1 MKESLERMN
10 QAKESAS
17 KKKSEAILAADDEL
31 AQAMGVVTLSLVAI
45 AISVSISLGVTVYM
59 PICEH
64 CSPTLAIEISCH
76 SLHTSSPVVLSLSVA
91 SSPCVDDSERSSEF
105 IGQSERSTG
114 HWAFLPHLPHDQ

>member
-45 AISVSISLGVTVYM
+45 AISVSIDFTWRDCVYADLR
-59 PICEH
+59 
-64 CSPTLAIEISCH
+64 TLLTH
-76 SLHTSSPVVLSLSVA
+76 P
-91 SSPCVDDSERSSEF
+91 
-105 IGQSERSTG
+105 GN
-114 HWAFLPHLPHDQ
+114 